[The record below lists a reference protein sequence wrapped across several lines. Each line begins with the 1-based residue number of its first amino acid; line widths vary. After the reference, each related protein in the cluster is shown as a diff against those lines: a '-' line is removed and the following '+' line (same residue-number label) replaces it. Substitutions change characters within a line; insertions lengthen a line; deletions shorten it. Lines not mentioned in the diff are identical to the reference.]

1 MLQFDS
7 SQIPPVECAAGVCQ
21 EGVCPGRMTFAA
33 ASLSYLVAPSHAC
46 RSEVWSLGLVSLAM
60 DVGLLIFP
68 DAEQLLCPLE
78 VQVCLLV
85 PF

>member
-1 MLQFDS
+1 M
-7 SQIPPVECAAGVCQ
+7 ECAAGVCQ
-21 EGVCPGRMTFAA
+21 EGGPGRMAFAA

-46 RSEVWSLGLVSLAM
+46 RSEVWSLGLVSLAV
-60 DVGLLIFP
+60 DVGLIFP

-78 VQVCLLV
+78 VQVCFLV